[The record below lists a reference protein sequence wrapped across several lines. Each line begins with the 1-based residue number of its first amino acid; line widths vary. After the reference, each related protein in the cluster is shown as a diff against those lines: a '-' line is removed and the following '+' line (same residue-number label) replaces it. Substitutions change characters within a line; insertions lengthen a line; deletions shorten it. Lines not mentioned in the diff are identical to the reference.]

1 MNNSEAAA
9 QELFLTSVRRMHTML
24 REFDQ
29 ENSTPESRLELVQ
42 RIREDFEFTEVA
54 LEMQVNRYS
63 ITTKRCHQVDS
74 ALLGIVN
81 NMCVICSC
89 EFSALQFVSVINVC
103 QHVFHFDCISNWFH
117 HRQQCPLCRITCVS
131 N

>member
-1 MNNSEAAA
+1 MNDSEPAA
-9 QELFLTSVRRMHTML
+9 QELFLTSVRRMHTIL

-74 ALLGIVN
+74 ALLEIVN

-103 QHVFHFDCISNWFH
+103 QHVFHFDCILNWFH
-117 HRQQCPLCRITCVS
+117 HRQQCPLCRITCIS